1 MPEETKTTPF
11 GPGLK
16 PGTLEMGPAIGLREK
31 LLVRTLVLIAM
42 IDHLKQLVASTAI
55 AADRNQ

>member
-31 LLVRTLVLIAM
+31 LLVRTLVLVAM
-42 IDHLKQLVASTAI
+42 IGHLK
-55 AADRNQ
+55 